1 MGKYLF
7 RHFATFPFK
16 RKSFDGQMDRYAKV
30 CVVSV
35 DNPQKVLDIIP
46 IYGRDGN
53 AGMGDIIKLI
63 YDIELGKQLDDES
76 QRLLAGISKPV
87 EGKFEEVNSLHG
99 PLFHQFT
106 PDEAKYGL
114 CPTFSVWKPERDA
127 NGKVKLFN
135 SFKVFTLIVN
145 DPDLKISHYAAGWF
159 PNQMY
164 YKYYGYRYKSLSE
177 LTEPIQL

>member
-7 RHFATFPFK
+7 RNFATFPFK
-16 RKSFDGQMDRYAKV
+16 KKTFEGQMDRYAKL

-63 YDIELGKQLDDES
+63 YDIELGKQLDDDS
-76 QRLLAGISKPV
+76 QHLLADLSKPV
-87 EGKFEEVNSLHG
+87 EGMFEEVKSLHG

-114 CPTFSVWKPERDA
+114 CPAFSVWKPERDE

-145 DPDLKISHYAAGWF
+145 NAKLKLPHYAAGWS

-177 LTEPIQL
+177 LTEPVHL

>member
-1 MGKYLF
+1 MGKYVF

-46 IYGRDGN
+46 IYGRDDN

-114 CPTFSVWKPERDA
+114 CPTFSVWKPERDV
-127 NGKVKLFN
+127 NGKVKIYH
-135 SFKVFTLIVN
+135 SFKVFTLQNGPDFHYVN
-145 DPDLKISHYAAGWF
+145 GWF
-159 PNQMY
+159 PAQMY
-164 YKYYGYRYKSLSE
+164 YRYYGYRYKRLSD